1 MIGYIIGGTILNLIR
16 LRGKP
21 KPSKAQ
27 HIQEYREW
35 LEEYK
40 AMIERCDS

>member
-21 KPSKAQ
+21 KPSQAQ
-27 HIQEYREW
+27 Y
-35 LEEYK
+35 LEDVRKLTEEFEK
-40 AMIERCDS
+40 KMERHMS

>member
-21 KPSKAQ
+21 KPSQAQ
-27 HIQEYREW
+27 YIQEYRAVI
-35 LEEYK
+35 EEFEAK
-40 AMIERCDS
+40 VERMRS